1 MSEKEHI
8 KILKTI
14 EKFILGELSQSQI
27 DDLWVEFLKKPEYY
41 KLFET
46 ELYMRGLAR
55 KGVKPNFS
63 DDIGQ
68 VNEPAVSYIYKY
80 RVWFAAT
87 AAALLIT
94 IGLQFFSINEQQ
106 AMQQWALSSIDT
118 SEMLGAEIFRSDEP
132 DVASIDIGINE
143 ALALA
148 FDNETVI
155 AIERFRDL
163 LALSPTETQR
173 ARIEVNLGIL
183 LYNVTAYESAAVHFE
198 SAVSS
203 DEIDRNLKEKA
214 YWFLGNAYLNIGQ
227 VNEARDAVFEAYTL
241 SGRFQSP
248 ALALLKKL
256 DQRIQSV
263 PPDAVR

>member
-8 KILKTI
+8 EILKSI

-27 DDLWVEFLKKPEYY
+27 DDLWVEFLKNPEYY

-46 ELYMRGLAR
+46 ELYMRGLAG
-55 KGVKPNFS
+55 KGIKPNFS
-63 DDIGQ
+63 DDLSQ
-68 VNEPAVSYIYKY
+68 VKEPAVSYIYKY
-80 RVWFAAT
+80 RVWFAAA

-118 SEMLGAEIFRSDEP
+118 NEMLGAEIFRSDEP
-132 DVASIDIGINE
+132 DVASIDIAINE

-148 FDNETVI
+148 FNDETII
-155 AIERFRDL
+155 AIERFREL
-163 LALSPTETQR
+163 LTMPHTESQR
-173 ARIEVNLGIL
+173 VRIEVNLGIL
-183 LYNVTAYESAAVHFE
+183 LYNVTAYESAVVYFE
-198 SAVSS
+198 SALGAES
-203 DEIDRNLKEKA
+203 IDRNLKEKT

-256 DQRIQSV
+256 DQRIHTV